1 MLIKDELPGLGDDVV
16 MISIDGDPN
25 ENADVLRRYAD
36 TLGLDWHFA
45 IAPREVMTALAAEYG
60 SQFLYPPSEPMFAV
74 SAKSGKPIQ
83 LEFGHKDA
91 AVLRE
96 AVQRARAE

>member
-1 MLIKDELPGLGDDVV
+1 LLIKDELAALGDDVV

-25 ENADVLRRYAD
+25 ENADLLRRYAD
-36 TLGLDWHFA
+36 QLGFDWRFA
-45 IAPREVMTALAAEYG
+45 VASREVMSALAGEYG

-74 SAKSGKPIQ
+74 SARGTPIL

-91 AVLRE
+91 ADLRA
-96 AVQRARAE
+96 AVERARAE

>member
-1 MLIKDELPGLGDDVV
+1 MLIKDELAGLGDDVV

-36 TLGLDWHFA
+36 TLGFDWRFA
-45 IAPREVMTALAAEYG
+45 VAPREVMAALAGEYG

-74 SAKSGKPIQ
+74 TPTREPIQ
-83 LEFGHKDA
+83 LEFGHKDEADLRA
-91 AVLRE
+91 AVE
-96 AVQRARAE
+96 RARAQ